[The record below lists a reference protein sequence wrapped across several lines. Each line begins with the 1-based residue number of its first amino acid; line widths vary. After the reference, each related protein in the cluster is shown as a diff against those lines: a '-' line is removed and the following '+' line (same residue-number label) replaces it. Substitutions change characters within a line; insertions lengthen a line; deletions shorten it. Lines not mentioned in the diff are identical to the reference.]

1 MSLSAKIALGAVVV
15 CIGSIVLANVVA
27 PPENVFYGLSEE
39 EQRQIKFTLIFL
51 RGLNTFSIPIALVAG
66 VFYYIGRR
74 NRKFEQQHA
83 KERAEQ
89 AAATEL
95 ANEKAPALPAI
106 VDPQLQALKQILA
119 DIHASSSSAQTKQEA
134 ETIVASIERT
144 WDDAQRNGEEFK
156 HQVKALIA
164 IADDAL
170 KGTSCS
176 ALRTIKAM
184 L

>member
-83 KERAEQ
+83 KERAER
-89 AAATEL
+89 AAAEL
-95 ANEKAPALPAI
+95 ANEEAPGLPAI

-119 DIHASSSSAQTKQEA
+119 DIHASSGSAQTKQEA

>member
-1 MSLSAKIALGAVVV
+1 
-15 CIGSIVLANVVA
+15 
-27 PPENVFYGLSEE
+27 EE
-39 EQRQIKFTLIFL
+39 KQRQIRFIMVTLQFFSL
-51 RGLNTFSIPIALVAG
+51 YSIPVALVAG
-66 VFYYIGRR
+66 LFAYMGRR
-74 NRKFEQQHA
+74 NREFEQQHT
-83 KERAEQ
+83 KERAER
-89 AAATEL
+89 AAAAKL
-95 ANEKAPALPAI
+95 ANEEAPALPAT

-144 WDDAQRNGEEFK
+144 WDGAQHNGEEFK

-176 ALRTIKAM
+176 ALQTIKAM

>member
-1 MSLSAKIALGAVVV
+1 MSLSAKIAIGAVIVW
-15 CIGSIVLANVVA
+15 IGSIVIATVIGT
-27 PPENVFYGLSEE
+27 PDYGLPEE
-39 EQRQIKFTLIFL
+39 KQRQIRFIMITLQFFSL
-51 RGLNTFSIPIALVAG
+51 YSIPVAMVAG
-66 VFYYIGRR
+66 LFAYMGHR
-74 NRKFEQQHA
+74 NREFEQQHT
-83 KERAEQ
+83 KERAER
-89 AAATEL
+89 AAAAKL
-95 ANEKAPALPAI
+95 ANEEAPALPAT

-144 WDDAQRNGEEFK
+144 WDGAQRNGEEFK

-176 ALRTIKAM
+176 ALQTIKAM